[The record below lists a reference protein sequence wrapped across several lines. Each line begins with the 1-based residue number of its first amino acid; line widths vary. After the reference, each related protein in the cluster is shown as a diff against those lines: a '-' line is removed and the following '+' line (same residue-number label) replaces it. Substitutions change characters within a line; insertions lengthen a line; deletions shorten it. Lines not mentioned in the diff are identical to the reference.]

1 MIKNYLA
8 IPLGSCLLALLLFP
22 AFVHGDADNT
32 PQQSSPPP
40 QTTVNA
46 PAQTGQREQLSDED
60 MARLYLIRKQYRE
73 AQDLFHK
80 LTVEQPKNAV
90 YWNEL
95 GISFHNEMDLNSA
108 LKCYRK
114 SFRLDPHYA
123 DAQNNEGT
131 IYYERQKYPKAIR
144 AYKKAI
150 TLRGD
155 YAGFYLNLGYAY
167 FGHKDYEDSITAF
180 RKALQLDPDIFDP
193 ARSRSGTI
201 VQDRTIS
208 SDRAHF
214 YFLLAKSFAESGN
227 VDRCVIYL
235 KKARDEGYKDLN
247 AVKSDP
253 SFAKVIKDPAVQDVL
268 AADKTADAVPQ

>member
-1 MIKNYLA
+1 MIKNHLA
-8 IPLGSCLLALLLFP
+8 IPFGSFLLVFLLLP
-22 AFVHGDADNT
+22 ARASSTVDN
-32 PQQSSPPP
+32 PSQQ
-40 QTTVNA
+40 QTTA
-46 PAQTGQREQLSDED
+46 STPEPATQKEQLSDED

-95 GISFHNEMDLNSA
+95 GISFHNQMDLNSA

-114 SFRLDPHYA
+114 SAKLDSHYA

-131 IYYERQKYPKAIR
+131 IYYERQKYAKAIR

-150 TLRGD
+150 GLRAD
-155 YAGFYLNLGYAY
+155 YAGFYMNLGYAY
-167 FGHKDYEDSITAF
+167 FGRKDYEDSITAF
-180 RKALQLDPDIFDP
+180 RKAVQLDPDTFDP
-193 ARSRSGTI
+193 AKSRSGTI
-201 VQDRTIS
+201 VQDRSVST
-208 SDRAHF
+208 DRARF

-227 VDRCVIYL
+227 VERCVIYL
-235 KKARDEGYKDLN
+235 KKARDEGYKDFN

-268 AADKTADAVPQ
+268 TPDKTADSVQQ